1 MYIELLTCAS
11 LFISCALVLIFITCL
26 KVGTS
31 IFLFDKE
38 RTMRLKEVKKKKM
51 LQITQIVSDT
61 NRNLSDSEA
70 SYVAMPRNEQAKPI
84 ACEL

>member
-38 RTMRLKEVKKKKM
+38 GTMRLKEVKKKKM

>member
-1 MYIELLTCAS
+1 MYVELLTCAS

-26 KVGTS
+26 KIGMS
-31 IFLFDKE
+31 IFLFDRE
-38 RTMRLKEVKKKKM
+38 RTMRLKKVKKKM
-51 LQITQIVSDT
+51 LQITQIVRDT

-70 SYVAMPRNEQAKPI
+70 SYVAMPRNEQVKPI